1 MLIPGCG
8 FAVLRESVSAGLLVF
23 LGTGSVPAWSYSR
36 LTIGRAGR
44 PGRVYLNSEHL
55 DPEMKQMFSGE
66 NTCLAFFRSY
76 SLML

>member
-55 DPEMKQMFSGE
+55 EPEMKQMFSGE
-66 NTCLAFFRSY
+66 NTCLAFFRSH